1 MSKLLVTEKEIV
13 VPGQELAEGMDY
25 LPGVDVFREKD
36 KLMKKEVYLG
46 SEIPKNIEEIKTNF
60 ICELMKEKYFDLFAV
75 WTRLPRYS
83 WDFCNLGVVNGCIV
97 RNAVYGEGD
106 TKSIYNDPSICAN

>member
-1 MSKLLVTEKEIV
+1 MGKKR
-13 VPGQELAEGMDY
+13 GF
-25 LPGVDVFREKD
+25 GVDQVFD
-36 KLMKKEVYLG
+36 PVYV
-46 SEIPKNIEEIKTNF
+46 
-60 ICELMKEKYFDLFAV
+60 ELESRGQDFGKRLNVFFTEKYFDLFAV